1 MGKKITV
8 KDTNGR
14 KRFCILKGENLK
26 DEFNLFLFGEKF
38 PSGGYSARFDGEEL
52 EIIDYISFDTVTTF
66 KVLSIEETDEAETP
80 RWIEFAP

>member
-1 MGKKITV
+1 MT
-8 KDTNGR
+8 
-14 KRFCILKGENLK
+14 RFCILKGENLK

-66 KVLSIEETDEAETP
+66 KVLSVEETDETETP
-80 RWIEFAP
+80 HWIEFAP

>member
-1 MGKKITV
+1 MKKVTV
-8 KDTNGR
+8 KRNDG
-14 KRFCILKGENLK
+14 KILACVLKGDNLK
-26 DEFNLFLFGEKF
+26 DEFNLFLFGDKT